1 MSVAST
7 AERIRV
13 EETLRRIDDLVA
25 ALGHIADPAARESAR
40 ELVEAVLDLH
50 GLALARIM
58 AIAAGAEDGA
68 LLDRLAQDEQIKA
81 VLLLYGLHPDDPATR
96 IRQALDAF
104 RPRLAAS
111 GVTVELA
118 RVSGSA
124 AAVRVSGVT
133 ERGEELRRE
142 IEEAVAN
149 AAPDLDE
156 IAVEWL
162 EAPHAMP
169 AAAVAD

>member
-1 MSVAST
+1 VSVVST
-7 AERIRV
+7 GERLRV
-13 EETLRRIDDLVA
+13 EEHLRRINDLVA

-58 AIAAGAEDGA
+58 AITAGAEDGV

-81 VLLLYGLHPDDPATR
+81 VLLLYRLHPDDPATR
-96 IRQALDAF
+96 IRQALD
-104 RPRLAAS
+104 RLGPRLAAA
-111 GVTVELA
+111 GVTAELA
-118 RVSGSA
+118 RVTGNA
-124 AAVRVSGVT
+124 AAVRVSGGT
-133 ERGEELRRE
+133 DIAEDLRRE

-162 EAPHAMP
+162 EVPHAM
-169 AAAVAD
+169 AAAAAAG

>member
-1 MSVAST
+1 VSVVST
-7 AERIRV
+7 GERLRV
-13 EETLRRIDDLVA
+13 EEHLRRIDDLVA

-58 AIAAGAEDGA
+58 AIAAGAEGGA

-81 VLLLYGLHPDDPATR
+81 VLLLYGLHPEDPATR
-96 IRQALDAF
+96 IRRALDGLGSRF
-104 RPRLAAS
+104 AAAR
-111 GVTVELA
+111 VTAELA

-124 AAVRVSGVT
+124 ASVRVCGGT
-133 ERGEELRRE
+133 DGAEDLRRE

-156 IAVEWL
+156 IVVEWL
-162 EAPHAMP
+162 EVPDAMP
-169 AAAVAD
+169 AAAVAG